1 MIVSVKTIGGVR
13 GFSLGAE
20 TSERLEILSSKNG
33 LYSNARSALY
43 ALTQVCQLRR
53 IWLPSFI
60 CDTVLQPFEKASLV
74 FNFYPVNS
82 TLDADFS
89 EVSIAEG
96 DAVLLI
102 SYFGVPI
109 ADSLYEWLKEKGVC
123 VIEDL
128 SQAVYSSPNKCADF
142 SVYSLRKFFAVP
154 DGGIVVSN
162 GEEINWPYT
171 SSADRVDL
179 LRRIEAISDRS
190 LFDAGLS
197 NSKAWVSGVQKS
209 EAALV
214 ANLFPMSLFTR
225 AQVAGSIDFENDR
238 TQRIKN
244 FDYLLSELPDISL
257 IQDRKGG
264 VPLGFPIVLSNRDE
278 VRKVLFEQEIY
289 PPIHWNIEGV
299 VPSGYTESHK
309 LSSQIMTI
317 PCDGHYDL
325 EDLRRVVAALR
336 AARDCFNND

>member
-1 MIVSVKTIGGVR
+1 MSVKTIGGVR

-43 ALTQVCQLRR
+43 ALTKVCQLRR

-60 CDTVLQPFEKASLV
+60 CDTVLQPFKKSGLV
-74 FNFYPVNS
+74 FNFYPVNK
-82 TLDADFS
+82 TLAADFN
-89 EVSIAEG
+89 EVSIEEG

-109 ADSLYEWLKEKGVC
+109 DASLYEWLKEKGAC
-123 VIEDL
+123 IIEDL
-128 SQAVYSSPNKCADF
+128 SQAVYSSPNKRADF

-154 DGGIVVSN
+154 DGGIIISN
-162 GEEINWPYT
+162 GEEVNWPYT
-171 SSADRVDL
+171 SSTERGDL
-179 LRRIEAISDRS
+179 LPRIEAISDRS

-197 NSKAWVSGVQKS
+197 NSKAWVSGVQEL
-209 EAALV
+209 EAALF

-238 TQRIKN
+238 AQRIKN
-244 FDYLLSELPDISL
+244 FDYLLSELSEICL

-264 VPLGFPIVLSNRDE
+264 VPLGFPIVLSNRDK
-278 VRKVLFEQEIY
+278 VRKTLFEQDIY

-299 VPSGYTESHK
+299 VPAAYTESHK

-317 PCDGHYDL
+317 PGDGHYDL
-325 EDLRRVVAALR
+325 EDMRRVVAALR
-336 AARDCFNND
+336 AARDCLNND